1 MKILCR
7 FAVTVLFVIGS
18 TFAVSAQEKETDEK
32 KITRKEV
39 PAAVLAAFDKA
50 YPKAKVVGYSQ
61 EMEEG
66 KVAYEVESREGNM
79 TRDVLYYADGSVIVV
94 EETMSPADLPEPV
107 QAAIQN
113 ISPAGKIEIA
123 EILKRGSTVQYEVL
137 MKDGTKEF
145 ELIFDP
151 SGKLVKREDKKM

>member
-1 MKILCR
+1 MRILCR
-7 FAVTVLFVIGS
+7 FAAIVLFVIGS
-18 TFAVSAQEKETDEK
+18 TFTISAQEKEADEK

-39 PAAVLAAFDKA
+39 PAAVLTAFEKA
-50 YPKAKVVGYSQ
+50 FPKAKVVGYTQ

-66 KVAYEVESREGNM
+66 KVAYEIESREGNM
-79 TRDVLYYADGSVIVV
+79 TRDVLYYADGTVIVV
-94 EETMSPADLPEPV
+94 EETMSPADLPKPV
-107 QAAIQN
+107 QAAILK

-137 MKDGTKEF
+137 MKDGSKEF

-151 SGKLVKREDKKM
+151 AGNLVKREDKKT